1 MTTPSQTYGILLPIT
16 HGPQGFFNSSY
27 DILDQVK
34 SNLNVLLRTRKGERR
49 MNPEFGSGLWN
60 ILFEN
65 YTDDITPMVKNSIQR
80 DIAKW
85 MSYVK
90 IQDIQI
96 YTNSAEYKDKNKVGV
111 KVLFTVPSAG
121 INKTQTIELA
131 INSGNI

>member
-1 MTTPSQTYGILLPIT
+1 MATPSQTYGILLPIT

-27 DILDQVK
+27 DILDQIK

-65 YTDDITPMVKNSIQR
+65 YTDDITPMVKSSIQR

-85 MSYVK
+85 MNYVK

-96 YTNSAEYKDKNKVGV
+96 YTDSTEYKDKNKVGV

-121 INKTQTIELA
+121 INRIQTVEVA
-131 INSGNI
+131 VSSGNI

>member
-1 MTTPSQTYGILLPIT
+1 MVTPSQTYGILLPIT

-27 DILDQVK
+27 DILEQIK

-96 YTNSAEYKDKNKVGV
+96 YTSSVEYKDKNKVGV

-121 INKTQTIELA
+121 INKTQTIEVA
-131 INSGNI
+131 VNSGNI

>member
-1 MTTPSQTYGILLPIT
+1 MVTPSQTYGILLPIT

-27 DILDQVK
+27 DILEQIK

-96 YTNSAEYKDKNKVGV
+96 YTSSAEYKDKNKVGV

-121 INKTQTIELA
+121 INKTQTIEVA
-131 INSGNI
+131 VNSGNI

>member
-1 MTTPSQTYGILLPIT
+1 MATPSQTYGILLPIT

-27 DILDQVK
+27 DILEQVK

-131 INSGNI
+131 VNSGNI